1 MVLPI
6 GEFTITPE
14 DVEVVETS
22 AMPTRTY
29 NIDFEKGRIVG
40 MVDGLEAIK
49 QAIYKM
55 LSTIRFR
62 HLIYSDDYGF
72 DSPIGRDEIF
82 ARAELPRRIKETLLQ
97 DERITDVVDF
107 YVEYKGDSAVISFI
121 ALTLYGDANVLR
133 EV

>member
-6 GEFTITPE
+6 GEFTITPD
-14 DVEVVETS
+14 DVEVIETS
-22 AMPTRTY
+22 TMPTKTY

-40 MVDGLEAIK
+40 MVDGLEAMK

-72 DSPIGRDEIF
+72 DNPIGSDEIF

-107 YVEYKGDSAVISFI
+107 NAEYKGDSALISFT